1 APRLSGYAQR
11 APSKNTQLE
20 VSCSMLPRTPY
31 IKPTFKLILE
41 SATFDSEPQEKARDL
56 TDTLLSGKS

>member
-1 APRLSGYAQR
+1 PRLSGYAQR

-41 SATFDSEPQEKARDL
+41 SAVQKHDHHVRFCETRANMSR
-56 TDTLLSGKS
+56 